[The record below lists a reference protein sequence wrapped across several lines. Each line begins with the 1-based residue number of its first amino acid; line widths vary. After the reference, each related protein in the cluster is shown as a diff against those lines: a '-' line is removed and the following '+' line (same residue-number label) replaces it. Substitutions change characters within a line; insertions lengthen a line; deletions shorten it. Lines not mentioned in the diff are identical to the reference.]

1 MLIRIQGQVKN
12 YDWGSKDLIPNY
24 FGASDSTEKIA
35 EIWFGTHSLGE
46 SVSEPGGV
54 PLSKLID
61 KRLGFLVKLL
71 AASKSLSIQVHPNKV
86 QAQQGFEKEHKRG
99 ISLDD
104 PIRLYKD
111 SSHKPEALIALTEF
125 HALCGFRPRAEL
137 SQVFSAFGK
146 TESEFQDL
154 AQHLASGKPLDQIF
168 KSLIGN
174 TSLVARF
181 LESVPVAQPDPLAQR
196 GRDLVANLLEQ
207 YPGDTGSLVALMLNQ
222 VELSPGEAIFL
233 PAGNIHAYLSGL
245 GLEVMAASDNV
256 LRCGLTPKH
265 IDAAE
270 LLKIADFQELEN
282 PKVTPK
288 KLAEGLVEYPVEV
301 DDFRVYLAEVSGKN
315 ILADIDLPSAAIVV
329 CTAGEVAVSTSLD
342 EREVLTKKQVVYVS
356 GAKKISLSGSG
367 TVFLVLGN

>member
-1 MLIRIQGQVKN
+1 VLIRIQGQVKN

>member
-1 MLIRIQGQVKN
+1 VLIRIQGQVKN

-86 QAQQGFEKEHKRG
+86 QAQQGFEKEHNLG
-99 ISLDD
+99 VSLDD
-104 PIRLYKD
+104 PTRLYKD

-181 LESVPVAQPDPLAQR
+181 LESVPVAQSDPLAQR

-282 PKVTPK
+282 PKITPK

-315 ILADIDLPSAAIVV
+315 ILADIDLPSSAIVV

>member
-1 MLIRIQGQVKN
+1 VLIRIQGQVKN
-12 YDWGSKDLIPNY
+12 YDWGSKELIPNY
-24 FGASDSTEKIA
+24 FGAPESNEKIA

-46 SVSEPGGV
+46 SVSEPGGI
-54 PLSKLID
+54 PLSILID

-86 QAQQGFEKEHKRG
+86 QAQQGFEKELNLG

-104 PIRLYKD
+104 PTRLYKD

-137 SQVFSAFGK
+137 AQVFSAFGK
-146 TESEFQDL
+146 TESELHDL
-154 AQHLASGKPLDQIF
+154 AQHLASGTSLDHIF

-174 TSLVARF
+174 TSLAARF
-181 LESVPVAQPDPLAQR
+181 LETVPEAQSDPLAQR

-207 YPGDTGSLVALMLNQ
+207 YPGDTGSLVAVMLNQ
-222 VELSPGEAIFL
+222 VELSSGEAIFL

-282 PKVTPK
+282 PKITPK
-288 KLAEGLVEYPVEV
+288 KLAEGLIEYPVEV

-315 ILADIDLPSAAIVV
+315 ILADIDLPSAAMVI

>member
-24 FGASDSTEKIA
+24 FGTSESTEKIA

>member
-1 MLIRIQGQVKN
+1 LLIRIQGQTKN

-24 FGASDSTEKIA
+24 FGIPESKEKIA
-35 EIWFGTHSLGE
+35 EIWFGTHPRGE
-46 SVSEPGGV
+46 SVSDLGDM

-71 AASKSLSIQVHPNKV
+71 SASKSLSIQVHPNKI
-86 QAQQGFEKEHKRG
+86 QAQQGFEKEHNLG

-104 PIRLYKD
+104 PARVYKD
-111 SSHKPEALIALTEF
+111 SSHKPEALIALTQF

-137 SQVFSAFGK
+137 TQVFTSFGRS
-146 TESEFQDL
+146 ESEFEVL
-154 AQHLASGKPLDQIF
+154 AQEISSGEPLELIF

-174 TSLVARF
+174 TSLVKRF
-181 LESVPVAQPDPLAQR
+181 LQTVPATQADSLAQR

-207 YPGDTGSLVALMLNQ
+207 YPGDTGALVALMLNE
-222 VELSPGEAIFL
+222 VELSSGEAIFL
-233 PAGNIHAYLSGL
+233 PAGNVHAYLSGL

-265 IDAAE
+265 IDVSE
-270 LLKIADFQELEN
+270 LSKIADFRELKN
-282 PKVTPK
+282 AKIAPK
-288 KLAEGLVEYPVEV
+288 KLAEGLTEFPVAV
-301 DDFRVYLAEVSGKN
+301 DDFRVYRAEVSGKN
-315 ILADIDLPSAAIVV
+315 LLADIDLPSAAIVV

-342 EREVLTKKQVVYVS
+342 EREVLSKKQVVYVA

-367 TVFLVLGN
+367 TVFVVLGN